1 MISRRKVLVAGP
13 ALAAAAVGMP
23 GSAFAQAAYPSRPIR
38 IVVGNAPGGTDDVI
52 SRMLGRKISAE
63 FGQPVIVENKGG
75 GATTIAGA
83 HVASQPPDGYTL
95 LCLINTS
102 INQTLLRDKLPY
114 GLNSFVPVAGVGGF
128 PLALAVSTASKIAT
142 FDELKAAAKTS
153 EGIKYGTGGVGT
165 VAHLTS
171 VRFLKAIQGTGLNVP
186 YKNNPEGLQ
195 AVMTGDIHMMFA
207 SESEVAALRPNGK
220 LRAMAVT
227 SAQRGI
233 SLADV
238 PTMRELGYPAID
250 PTLWHGFV
258 APAGTPPDIVAKLA
272 GAISRGVKDPEFQ
285 NVLKPLGFQE
295 DIKTGEALSSFI
307 AGVAARS
314 REVIAEN
321 NIRLD

>member
-1 MISRRKVLVAGP
+1 MVSRRKVLIAGP
-13 ALAAAAVGMP
+13 ALAAAVGMP
-23 GSAFAQAAYPSRPIR
+23 GGAFAQASYPSRPIR

-63 FGQPVIVENKGG
+63 FGQPVIVENRGG

-83 HVASQPPDGYTL
+83 HVASSAPDGYTM
-95 LCLINTS
+95 LCFINTS

-142 FDELKAAAKTS
+142 FDELKAAAKTP
-153 EGIKYGTGGVGT
+153 EGVKYGTGGVGT

-171 VRFLKAIQGTGLNVP
+171 VRFLKAIQGSGLNVP
-186 YKNNPEGLQ
+186 YRNNPEGLQ
-195 AVMTGDIHMMFA
+195 AVMTGDIQMMFA

-233 SLADV
+233 SLPDV
-238 PTMRELGYPAID
+238 PTMRELGFPAID
-250 PTLWHGFV
+250 PTLWHGFM

-272 GAISRGVKDPEFQ
+272 GAITRGVKDPEFQ
-285 NVLKPLGFQE
+285 NLLKPLGFQE
-295 DIKTGEALSSFI
+295 DAKTGDALSAFI